1 MVIKVYYYSII
12 IIIKTH
18 ATTHHLCTQTGDYVH
33 MAYNYIT
40 ALCLIQLQD
49 KSSLPVMSR
58 TLQQVLLISFV
69 MGASIHMVADA
80 VQHRLLRAGAKLHL
94 TIQQQ
99 PMMQVMIHVANNMCI
114 HSGEGLELVL
124 WLP

>member
-1 MVIKVYYYSII
+1 M
-12 IIIKTH
+12 
-18 ATTHHLCTQTGDYVH
+18 HHLCTHTHKHTHTQTGDYVH

-99 PMMQVMIHVANNMCI
+99 PMMQVLQAK
-114 HSGEGLELVL
+114 
-124 WLP
+124 